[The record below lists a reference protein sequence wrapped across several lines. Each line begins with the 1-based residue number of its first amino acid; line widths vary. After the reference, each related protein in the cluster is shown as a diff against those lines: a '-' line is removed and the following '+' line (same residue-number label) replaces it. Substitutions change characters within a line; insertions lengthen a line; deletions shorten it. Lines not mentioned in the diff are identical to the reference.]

1 MDPTTIAALI
11 AVVSTSVAGIVALIS
26 SSKTVDRI
34 EATRLENTLEKL
46 KIILDR
52 AGIDENTEQKILD
65 TFKDTNMFKD
75 PSEVNKY
82 IDQMQSVE
90 K

>member
-1 MDPTTIAALI
+1 MNIKDINYL
-11 AVVSTSVAGIVALIS
+11 LNL
-26 SSKTVDRI
+26 RQI

-52 AGIDENTEQKILD
+52 TRIDENTEQKILD
-65 TFKDTNMFKD
+65 IFKDTNTFKD

-82 IDQMQSVE
+82 IDQMQSIE

>member
-1 MDPTTIAALI
+1 MNIKDINYL
-11 AVVSTSVAGIVALIS
+11 LNL
-26 SSKTVDRI
+26 RQI

-52 AGIDENTEQKILD
+52 TGIDENTEQKILD
-65 TFKDTNMFKD
+65 IFKDTNAFKN
-75 PSEVNKY
+75 PSEVNKS
-82 IDQMQSVE
+82 IDQMQSIE